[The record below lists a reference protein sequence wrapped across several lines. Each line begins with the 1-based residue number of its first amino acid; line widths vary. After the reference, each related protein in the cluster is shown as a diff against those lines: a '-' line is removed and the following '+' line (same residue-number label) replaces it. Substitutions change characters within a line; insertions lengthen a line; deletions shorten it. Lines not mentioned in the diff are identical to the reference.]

1 MDWKSIEPLFVTS
14 IIGLV
19 GWSLVEI
26 SNLKVSTAKI
36 ETELNYVKESIKTIA
51 GDIRQIK
58 IESIGSID
66 TRNQYVPVSEPPKT
80 NVINTSYE

>member
-58 IESIGSID
+58 IESIGSTD
-66 TRNQYVPVSEPPKT
+66 TRNQYIPVTEPPKS

>member
-36 ETELNYVKESIKTIA
+36 ETELNYVRESIKTIA
-51 GDIRQIK
+51 GDKTNKNRIYWINRYK
-58 IESIGSID
+58 ESICSCVR
-66 TRNQYVPVSEPPKT
+66 TTKTKCYKYVL
-80 NVINTSYE
+80 